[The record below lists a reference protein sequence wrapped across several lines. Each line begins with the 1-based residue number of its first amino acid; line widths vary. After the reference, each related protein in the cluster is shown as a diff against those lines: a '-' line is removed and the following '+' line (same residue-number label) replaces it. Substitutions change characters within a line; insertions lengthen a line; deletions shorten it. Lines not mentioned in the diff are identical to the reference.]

1 MPLKVREV
9 IRLLEQNGWKK
20 DRLKGKGRGKMNAT
34 RYAIIIER
42 GRTSYG
48 AYSPDV
54 PGCVA
59 AADTEEEV
67 RKLIAEAIEFHIE
80 GWKLRGEPVPQPT
93 STVDYVEVAA

>member
-1 MPLKVREV
+1 
-9 IRLLEQNGWKK
+9 
-20 DRLKGKGRGKMNAT
+20 MNAT

-42 GRTSYG
+42 GPTSYG

-59 AADTEEEV
+59 AAKTEQEV

-80 GWKLRGEPVPQPT
+80 GLRLRGEPVPEPT

>member
-1 MPLKVREV
+1 
-9 IRLLEQNGWKK
+9 
-20 DRLKGKGRGKMNAT
+20 MNAT

-42 GRTSYG
+42 GPTSYG

-59 AADTEEEV
+59 AADTEEAV
-67 RKLIAEAIEFHIE
+67 RKLIAEAIGFHIE
-80 GWKLRGEPVPQPT
+80 GLKLRGEPVPKPT